1 MAELIFLNTLMERNV
16 AKKSGA
22 PNKSQAIR
30 DYYEANPDAKP
41 MEVSAELSKK
51 GIVVTPAFV
60 STVKSTTMG
69 KSARRSAK
77 KSASNVKKSS
87 NGAKRGRPVGSTNKA
102 TSSNE
107 VSLDS
112 LLQVKRIVEEMG
124 SVQDAKNA
132 LTALEKLMG

>member
-1 MAELIFLNTLMERNV
+1 M
-16 AKKSGA
+16 AKKSGG

-30 DYYEANPDAKP
+30 DYYGANPDAKP
-41 MEVSAELSKK
+41 MEVAAELGKK

-69 KSARRSAK
+69 KSAKKSARKSAK
-77 KSASNVKKSS
+77 KSAPSVKKSS
-87 NGAKRGRPVGSTNKA
+87 KGAKRGRPVGSTNKA
-102 TSSNE
+102 TASNE

>member
-1 MAELIFLNTLMERNV
+1 M
-16 AKKSGA
+16 AKKSGG
-22 PNKSQAIR
+22 PNKSQSIR
-30 DYYEANPDAKP
+30 DYYAANPDAKP
-41 MEVSAELSKK
+41 MEVAAELSKK

-69 KSARRSAK
+69 KSAKKSARKSAKKPAVSAK
-77 KSASNVKKSS
+77 KST
-87 NGAKRGRPVGSTNKA
+87 GAKRGRPVGSTNKA
-102 TSSNE
+102 TSNE

-112 LLQVKRIVEEMG
+112 LIQVKKIVEEMG

>member
-1 MAELIFLNTLMERNV
+1 M
-16 AKKSGA
+16 AKKSGG

-30 DYYEANPDAKP
+30 DYYGANPDAKP
-41 MEVSAELSKK
+41 MEVAAELSKK

-69 KSARRSAK
+69 KSATKSARKSAK
-77 KSASNVKKSS
+77 KSAPSVKKSS
-87 NGAKRGRPVGSTNKA
+87 TGAKRGRPVGSTNKA
-102 TSSNE
+102 TASNE

>member
-1 MAELIFLNTLMERNV
+1 M
-16 AKKSGA
+16 AKKSGG

-30 DYYEANPDAKP
+30 DYYTANPSAKP
-41 MEVSAELSKK
+41 MEVAAELGKK
-51 GIVVTPAFV
+51 GIDVTPAFV

-69 KSARRSAK
+69 KSAK
-77 KSASNVKKSS
+77 KSARKSAAKSPAAKKT
-87 NGAKRGRPVGSTNKA
+87 GAKRGRPAGSTSKA
-102 TSSNE
+102 ASNE

-112 LLQVKRIVEEMG
+112 LLQVKKIVEEMG

>member
-1 MAELIFLNTLMERNV
+1 M
-16 AKKSGA
+16 AKKSGG

-30 DYYEANPDAKP
+30 DYYGANPEAKP
-41 MEVSAELSKK
+41 MEVAAELSKK

-69 KSARRSAK
+69 KSAKKSARKSAK
-77 KSASNVKKSS
+77 KSAPSVKKSS
-87 NGAKRGRPVGSTNKA
+87 KGAKRGRPVGSTNKA
-102 TSSNE
+102 TAASNE

-112 LLQVKRIVEEMG
+112 LLQVKKIVEEMG

>member
-1 MAELIFLNTLMERNV
+1 M
-16 AKKSGA
+16 AKKSGG

-30 DYYEANPDAKP
+30 DYYGANPDAKP
-41 MEVSAELSKK
+41 MEVAAELGKK

-69 KSARRSAK
+69 KSAKKSARKSAK
-77 KSASNVKKSS
+77 KSTASAKKST
-87 NGAKRGRPVGSTNKA
+87 GAKRGRPVGSTNK
-102 TSSNE
+102 TTSNE

-112 LLQVKRIVEEMG
+112 LLQVKKIVEEMG

>member
-1 MAELIFLNTLMERNV
+1 M
-16 AKKSGA
+16 AKKSGG
-22 PNKSQAIR
+22 PNKSQSIR
-30 DYYEANPDAKP
+30 DYYGANPDAKP
-41 MEVSAELSKK
+41 MEVAAELSKK

-69 KSARRSAK
+69 KSAKKSARKSAK
-77 KSASNVKKSS
+77 KPAASVKKTT
-87 NGAKRGRPVGSTNKA
+87 GAKRGRPVGSTNKA
-102 TSSNE
+102 TSNE

-112 LLQVKRIVEEMG
+112 LIQVKKIVEEMG